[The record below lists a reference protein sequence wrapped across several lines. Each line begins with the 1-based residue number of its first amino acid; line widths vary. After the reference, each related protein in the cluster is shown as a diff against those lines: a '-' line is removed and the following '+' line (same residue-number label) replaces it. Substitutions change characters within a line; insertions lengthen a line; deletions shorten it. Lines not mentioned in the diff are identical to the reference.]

1 MFNQIPKFLYT
12 FQINI
17 TINIQIKILFSLL
30 KGRANFPSIKFLHS
44 KHCLKKIRNKY

>member
-1 MFNQIPKFLYT
+1 MFNQIPKFLCT

-30 KGRANFPSIKFLHS
+30 KGRANFPNFPPRLSFYIVN
-44 KHCLKKIRNKY
+44 IA